1 MTADGGTTKI
11 PRDLSGRELA
21 AALSRLGYRVSR
33 QTGSHLRLS
42 TVQNGE
48 HHLTIPAGGPLKPGT
63 LSAIM
68 RAGEAHHGLSRPQLL
83 QTLFAGKNII
93 QPHERQPT

>member
-1 MTADGGTTKI
+1 MTPEGGTTKI

-21 AALSRLGYRVSR
+21 AAMSRLGYRVSR

-42 TVQNGE
+42 TETNGE

-68 RAGEAHHGLSRPQLL
+68 RAGETHLGLSRPQML
-83 QTLFAGKNII
+83 QTLFA
-93 QPHERQPT
+93 